1 MKKHKLLLLPL
12 VFTGLLST
20 QVLSQGEEAVVEE
33 VKQARAAQVDTESA
47 VTAKLNKQLEEI
59 ASKIGSFKLA
69 LDEVEEQTG
78 SNTSSLA
85 EQASGLES
93 LATELDLKLGLIDQ
107 VFESIT
113 ADISS
118 INNATQDINSRT
130 EANSQAIEQLTAA
143 TKTTSQELEK
153 LGTQLNASQQDI
165 AANKQTLEGVQADL
179 DSKLQ
184 AATKEIE
191 TRVTNNLNQA
201 TQEFDQKLAAQN
213 TSYRFMQSKVHLLEN
228 KINSTVSVWLSGFA
242 LLLSVLAVLLAFRS
256 GDKKQPAASSQAA
269 AKVAE
274 KAEAKKEAAENKS
287 ENKDKPAKA

>member
-47 VTAKLNKQLEEI
+47 VTAKLNKQLEDI

-78 SNTSSLA
+78 NNTLGLV
-85 EQASGLES
+85 EQSTALEG
-93 LATELDLKLGLIDQ
+93 LATELDLKLGLIDE
-107 VFESIT
+107 VFESLT
-113 ADISS
+113 ADLASLNS
-118 INNATQDINSRT
+118 ATEELNSQT
-130 EANSQAIEQLTAA
+130 QANSQAIEKLTASSNTA
-143 TKTTSQELEK
+143 AQELEK
-153 LGTQLNASQQDI
+153 LGTQLNVSQQDI

-179 DSKLQ
+179 DNKIT

-191 TRVTNNLNQA
+191 GRVASNLSEA
-201 TQEFDQKLAAQN
+201 TQELEQKIAAQN

-228 KINSTVSVWLSGFA
+228 KINSTVSFWFSGFA

-256 GDKKQPAASSQAA
+256 GDKKQPA
-269 AKVAE
+269 
-274 KAEAKKEAAENKS
+274 KA
-287 ENKDKPAKA
+287 